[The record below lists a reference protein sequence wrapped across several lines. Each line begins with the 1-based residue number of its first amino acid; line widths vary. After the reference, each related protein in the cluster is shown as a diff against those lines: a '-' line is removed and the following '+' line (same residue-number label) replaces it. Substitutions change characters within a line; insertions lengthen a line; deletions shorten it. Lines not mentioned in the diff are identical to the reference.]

1 MHLVASPMIA
11 DRYIPHVYSKMDKKK
26 SFLISLPG
34 STLHAI
40 IVSFTTCYML
50 LTGAMGTNLVY
61 FKSQLGF
68 TVLQLSLGYFV
79 ADFVFCCMDSNLR
92 WDKASMIH
100 HMAVII
106 GVWLVLYFQGRFMF
120 FVIFPYISELSTP
133 VVNTFWV
140 LVIINRKGSTLFL
153 VTSIAMVVVLFL
165 CRILPIWWF
174 WMNLI
179 AVLMDP
185 ASTIVLWYVR
195 VWTVFTYVAFD
206 VLNNLWFWKMLKG
219 AVKSLQ
225 KRSIVNIDS

>member
-1 MHLVASPMIA
+1 
-11 DRYIPHVYSKMDKKK
+11 
-26 SFLISLPG
+26 
-34 STLHAI
+34 
-40 IVSFTTCYML
+40 
-50 LTGAMGTNLVY
+50 
-61 FKSQLGF
+61 
-68 TVLQLSLGYFV
+68 
-79 ADFVFCCMDSNLR
+79 MDSNLR
-92 WDKASMIH
+92 CEKASMIH
-100 HMAVII
+100 QVAVII

-120 FVIFPYISELSTP
+120 FVIVRYISELSTP

-140 LVIINRKGSTLFL
+140 LVILNRKGSTLFL
-153 VTSIAMVVVLFL
+153 VTSIAMVVVFFL

-195 VWTVFTYVAFD
+195 VWTVFTYIAFD
-206 VLNNLWFWKMLKG
+206 VLNILWFWKMLKG